1 MKFRNL
7 LAATAAI
14 SLAASPALAQ
24 SANADRAAAPVA
36 EENALGGDGD
46 GSGAGII
53 LAILAAAAIIG
64 LNKACI
70 PRNGTSIPAAIGMPR
85 TL

>member
-24 SANADRAAAPVA
+24 SSANVDRTSAPVA
-36 EENALGGDGD
+36 QDESELQ
-46 GSGAGII
+46 GSGII
-53 LAILAAAAIIG
+53 LAILAAAAVIAGIIII
-64 LNKACI
+64 AD
-70 PRNGTSIPAAIGMPR
+70 NGDDTPISA
-85 TL
+85 